1 MCKFIRLSN
10 AAINISKI
18 SLIHIKKEAFII
30 HMSEVNHGGFMFVGC
45 GGFDSSPLLYEVS
58 KAKSHCDFIKISEF
72 LDKNSI

>member
-30 HMSEVNHGGFMFVGC
+30 HMSEVNHGGFMLVGC

>member
-30 HMSEVNHGGFMFVGC
+30 HMGEVNHGGFMLVGC
-45 GGFDSSPLLYEVS
+45 GGFDSSPVLYEVS

>member
-10 AAINISKI
+10 VAINISKI
-18 SLIHIKKEAFII
+18 SMIHIKKEAFVID
-30 HMSEVNHGGFMFVGC
+30 MGEVSHGGFMLVGC
-45 GGFDSSPLLYEVS
+45 GGFDTSPVLYEVS